1 MYATIRK
8 TEVKLSGMLAAAVSK
23 ITTIDN
29 GVAVLSRDQV
39 MQAAVEL
46 AGMISDR
53 RVLASE
59 PYSIIEISIACDK
72 LLTILDWLELNE
84 QELVFA

>member
-1 MYATIRK
+1 
-8 TEVKLSGMLAAAVSK
+8 
-23 ITTIDN
+23 
-29 GVAVLSRDQV
+29 

-46 AGMISDR
+46 AGMISDK

-59 PYSIIEISIACDK
+59 PYSIIEVSIACDK
-72 LLTILDWLELNE
+72 LLTIIDWLELNE